1 MPHLFSET
9 FSIRVVQACVLSCF
23 SCVRLFATPWTLAH
37 QAPLSMEFFR
47 QEYWIG
53 LPFPTPGF
61 HPNPGI
67 EPRSL
72 ALQADSL
79 LLLSLGKPDLDT
91 KCVHCQWGVTA
102 SRPSQWADLGNKTID
117 NPHTYICIFLCV
129 CANEKAGTG
138 GEKLAVWINSRSII
152 WGFNQTR
159 RSWLWVCGYENI
171 PAHNWIPSVL
181 NGPVMCGRTTF
192 EKTWIPFHE

>member
-1 MPHLFSET
+1 MA
-9 FSIRVVQACVLSCF
+9 SILLGKWKCWLLSC
-23 SCVRLFATPWTLAH
+23 VWLFVTPWTLAH

-129 CANEKAGTG
+129 CAYICLYSSICISLSEF
-138 GEKLAVWINSRSII
+138 INSH
-152 WGFNQTR
+152 
-159 RSWLWVCGYENI
+159 SWSNAVF
-171 PAHNWIPSVL
+171 PK
-181 NGPVMCGRTTF
+181 RTL
-192 EKTWIPFHE
+192 IYPLG